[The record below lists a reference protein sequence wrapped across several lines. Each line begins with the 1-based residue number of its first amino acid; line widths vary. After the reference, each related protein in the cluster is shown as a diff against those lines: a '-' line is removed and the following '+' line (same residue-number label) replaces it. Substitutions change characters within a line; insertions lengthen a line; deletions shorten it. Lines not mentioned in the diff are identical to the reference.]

1 MHNWN
6 QACEISSR
14 DTVCHKHSYTYCLRN
29 IARKLPTTSL
39 VAKQNSNTNPVNLAE
54 RVKKKKAKFALEEA
68 MKAQKE
74 SRDITTLPLTSA
86 LDWSRWLKPRPIS
99 FTPSR
104 RTRYPLY
111 RRPGGHQ
118 GLSRRVLKISPPQG
132 FDPRIV
138 QPVANHYSRLRY
150 PGPQQK

>member
-1 MHNWN
+1 MHLNIFQN
-6 QACEISSR
+6 FLCVTFGLHLVYS
-14 DTVCHKHSYTYCLRN
+14 LRN
-29 IARKLPTTSL
+29 TACKLPTTNL

-54 RVKKKKAKFALEEA
+54 RVKRKAKIALKEA
-68 MKAQKE
+68 TKDQKE
-74 SRDITTLPLTSA
+74 SRDINTLFLTSA
-86 LDWSRWLKPRPIS
+86 LDGGRWLTPRPVS

-111 RRPGGHQ
+111 RRPGGTQ
-118 GLSRRVLKISPPQG
+118 DRSRRVLKISPPPG